1 MVLPLAPSNLRCGSE
16 LSNRRHHSTRPFR
29 IKGAEPDIMALSPFE
44 ILHEGKVVPVV
55 ADHRRYCSGVAVVFV
70 IGASAD
76 RVPLAIHDIADP
88 TPPDSKGFPITCHSG
103 GLPRVSCSD
112 RSLIRFSYSRLGRPG
127 RRDHVALGFFDDPP
141 RP

>member
-1 MVLPLAPSNLRCGSE
+1 CSNLRGGPN
-16 LSNRRHHSTRPFR
+16 LPKPRPTPTPPFQ
-29 IKGAEPDIMALSPFE
+29 IKRAEPDIMALSPFE

-112 RSLIRFSYSRLGRPG
+112 GTLILFSNSRVGRPG